1 MHPLIQSILYVAGVG
16 ILSQLI
22 GPFLPRRWFH
32 ADCFPYRAFA
42 WENGGKIY
50 NKLGI
55 RKWKDRVPDMSRIAK
70 NMVAKK
76 LPVGS
81 SSAQMERLVQETCVA
96 EMVHALLIVAGLWVL
111 KLWPTVWGV
120 LFYLVYAL
128 LGNLPFIIIQ
138 RYNRPRLMK
147 LFSKTKKH
155 ENAAKAL

>member
-32 ADCFPYRAFA
+32 ADHFPYRAFA

-96 EMVHALLIVAGLWVL
+96 EMVHALLIIAGLWVL

>member
-1 MHPLIQSILYVAGVG
+1 MHPLIQSILYVAAAG

-32 ADCFPYRAFA
+32 ADRFPFCTFA
-42 WENGGKIY
+42 WEKGGKVY

-55 RKWKDRVPDMSRIAK
+55 RKWKDHVPDMSRIAK
-70 NMVAKK
+70 NMVTKK

-128 LGNLPFIIIQ
+128 LGNLPFLIIQ
-138 RYNRPRLMK
+138 RYNRPRLVK
-147 LFSKTKKH
+147 LASKTKKH
-155 ENAAKAL
+155 ESAAQSL